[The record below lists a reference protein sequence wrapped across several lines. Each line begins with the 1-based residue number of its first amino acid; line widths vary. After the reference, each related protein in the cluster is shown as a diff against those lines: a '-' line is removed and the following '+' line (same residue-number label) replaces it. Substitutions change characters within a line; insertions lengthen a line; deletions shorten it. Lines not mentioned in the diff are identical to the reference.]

1 MNSVTDTSQVTVIV
15 VHFNQARFAQEAIAS
30 AVEQGVKVLVVDDG
44 SQPTQLA
51 QLRDV
56 VAGFPDIRL
65 EADGHNL
72 GLSGRLNS
80 ALQHVDTPWLSVL
93 AADDAFEPGGVAA
106 LLNAA
111 SPDDAVVW
119 GNLALMDEAGVPLGT
134 SRPRNSWQRPIARR
148 YLDGGRPFQDLLRF
162 NNFVTGGMSLIR
174 TDVVRQA
181 GGWDPQVTT
190 EDFDLWLRLSRSH
203 TFRYVDSIV
212 GRYRAVA
219 GSKSR
224 RISHKLHDNIAL
236 LSKHVGVD
244 RVTDAGV
251 ARTAMLRWIYTA
263 ARLRRLPEL
272 SVTETTRALGLKRGA
287 LWRQLPLLAI
297 QIGGLV
303 LVAQGR
309 WLLRR

>member
-1 MNSVTDTSQVTVIV
+1 MNSVTDTAQVTVIV

-51 QLRDV
+51 QLREV

-111 SPDDAVVW
+111 SPEDAVVW

-148 YLDGGRPFQDLLRF
+148 YLDGGRPFHVLLRF

-181 GGWDPQVTT
+181 GGWDSEVTT

-219 GSKSR
+219 G
-224 RISHKLHDNIAL
+224 
-236 LSKHVGVD
+236 
-244 RVTDAGV
+244 
-251 ARTAMLRWIYTA
+251 
-263 ARLRRLPEL
+263 
-272 SVTETTRALGLKRGA
+272 
-287 LWRQLPLLAI
+287 
-297 QIGGLV
+297 
-303 LVAQGR
+303 
-309 WLLRR
+309 